1 MNKQLRKRHRIS
13 WVLIGLFLPVM
24 LLVSWLLIP
33 QLEPVKAIA
42 LDLPEAFPISIK
54 KIERPA
60 YTVQLRKSNAG
71 ELQLEWR
78 NELPLKVP
86 TAVIYQLK
94 EGNNKELIGRIET
107 RGVYRFSIQTDSF
120 SNNTYRFQLYD
131 FIHQQIIDTLNF
143 QL

>member
-13 WVLIGLFLPVM
+13 WALIGIFLPVM
-24 LLVSWLLIP
+24 LLVSWLFIP
-33 QLEPVKAIA
+33 QLEPVKAITI
-42 LDLPEAFPISIK
+42 DLPEAFPVIIK
-54 KIERPA
+54 KTERSA
-60 YTVQLRKSNAG
+60 YSVQLRKNNAG

-86 TAVIYQLK
+86 TAVIYQLR
-94 EGNNKELIGRIET
+94 EGNNKQLIGRIET
-107 RGVYRFSIQTDSF
+107 RGTYRFTIQTDSS

>member
-13 WVLIGLFLPVM
+13 WVLLGIFLPMM
-24 LLVSWLLIP
+24 LLISWLFIP
-33 QLEPVKAIA
+33 QLEPVKAITI
-42 LDLPEAFPISIK
+42 DLPEAFPSSIK

-60 YTVQLRKSNAG
+60 YTVQLRTNNAG
-71 ELQLEWR
+71 ELQLEWI

-94 EGNNKELIGRIET
+94 EENNKQLIGRIET
-107 RGVYRFSIQTDSF
+107 RGIYRFTIQPDRS
-120 SNNTYRFQLYD
+120 SNNTFRFQLYD
-131 FIHQQIIDTLNF
+131 FIHQQIIDTLNI

>member
-24 LLVSWLLIP
+24 LLIFWLLIP
-33 QLEPVKAIA
+33 QLEPVKAISI
-42 LDLPEAFPISIK
+42 DLPEAFPINIK
-54 KIERPA
+54 KTERPA
-60 YTVQLRKSNAG
+60 YTVQIRKTSAG

-86 TAVIYQLK
+86 TAVIYQLS
-94 EGNNKELIGRIET
+94 EENNKQLIGRIET
-107 RGVYRFSIQTDSF
+107 RGTYRFTIQTDSS
-120 SNNTYRFQLYD
+120 SNNIYRFQLYD

-143 QL
+143 HL

>member
-13 WVLIGLFLPVM
+13 WVLIGLFLPMMM
-24 LLVSWLLIP
+24 LISWLFIP

-42 LDLPEAFPISIK
+42 PDLSEAFPISIK

-60 YTVQLRKSNAG
+60 YTVQLRKNNTG
-71 ELQLEWR
+71 ELQLEWV

-86 TAVIYQLK
+86 SAVIYQVK
-94 EGNNKELIGRIET
+94 EGNKKQLTGRIET
-107 RGVYRFSIQTDSF
+107 RGIYRFTIQTDS
-120 SNNTYRFQLYD
+120 SSKNIVRFQLYD

>member
-13 WVLIGLFLPVM
+13 WVLIGLFLPV
-24 LLVSWLLIP
+24 LLLISWLLIP
-33 QLEPVKAIA
+33 QLEPVKAISI
-42 LDLPEAFPISIK
+42 DLPEALPISIK

-60 YTVQLRKSNAG
+60 YTVQLRKNNAG

-94 EGNNKELIGRIET
+94 EGNNKKLIGRIET
-107 RGVYRFSIQTDSF
+107 RGVYRFTIQTDSF

>member
-42 LDLPEAFPISIK
+42 IDLPEAFPISIK

-60 YTVQLRKSNAG
+60 YTVQLRKNNSG

-78 NELPLKVP
+78 NESPLKVP
-86 TAVIYQLK
+86 TAVIYQIR
-94 EGNNKELIGRIET
+94 EENNKQLIGRIET
-107 RGVYRFSIQTDSF
+107 RGTYRFTIPTDS
-120 SNNTYRFQLYD
+120 SSKNIVRFQLYD

>member
-13 WVLIGLFLPVM
+13 WVLIGIFLPVM
-24 LLVSWLLIP
+24 ILVSWLLIP
-33 QLEPVKAIA
+33 QLEPVKAISI
-42 LDLPEAFPISIK
+42 DLPEAFPISINK
-54 KIERPA
+54 LERPA
-60 YTVQLRKSNAG
+60 YTAQLRKNDAG

-94 EGNNKELIGRIET
+94 EGNNKQLIGRIET
-107 RGVYRFSIQTDSF
+107 RGIYRFTIQTDRS
-120 SNNTYRFQLYD
+120 SKNIVRFQLYD

>member
-13 WVLIGLFLPVM
+13 WVLIGIFLPVM
-24 LLVSWLLIP
+24 LLISWLLIP

-42 LDLPEAFPISIK
+42 IDLPEAFPISIK

-60 YTVQLRKSNAG
+60 YTVQLRKNNAG

-94 EGNNKELIGRIET
+94 EGNNKKLIGRIET
-107 RGVYRFSIQTDSF
+107 RGIYRFSIQTDSF
-120 SNNTYRFQLYD
+120 STNTYRFQLYD

-143 QL
+143 HL

>member
-13 WVLIGLFLPVM
+13 WVLIGIFLPVM
-24 LLVSWLLIP
+24 LLISWLLIP

-42 LDLPEAFPISIK
+42 IDLPEAFPISIK

-60 YTVQLRKSNAG
+60 YTVQLRKNNAG

-94 EGNNKELIGRIET
+94 EGNDKQLIGRIET
-107 RGVYRFSIQTDSF
+107 RGTYRFTIQIDSS
-120 SNNTYRFQLYD
+120 SNNIHRFQLYD

-143 QL
+143 HL